1 MVGNN
6 FSKHKFIVPMLC
18 VTAIKLRILVSASS
32 QAPAWEFSVGSS
44 SFPLHEA
51 ATAWMQ
57 EVEQRRSG
65 CRELRQLGYQA
76 GAWEPA

>member
-1 MVGNN
+1 MVPTQ
-6 FSKHKFIVPMLC
+6 SVA
-18 VTAIKLRILVSASS
+18 AIKLRKKLALLRASS
-32 QAPAWEFSVGSS
+32 QAPAWEFSTGSS
-44 SFPLHEA
+44 SFPARKA

-65 CRELRQLGYQA
+65 CRELCSLGSQA